1 MGIDGFARRPG
12 LVLAACAW
20 VGFAALASAALW
32 RAATTTPTNGSLSRR
47 AFTASF
53 GFADRP
59 SLCLL
64 VAALLV
70 LVEASSSPINVP
82 RARML
87 AATVLASA
95 LLAVVM
101 TLAGVVVLPL
111 WSTSTPASEW
121 LAALSPSV
129 TAAALAGV
137 AGVLAD
143 RALGGPQLS
152 ESAA

>member
-1 MGIDGFARRPG
+1 MGSDGFARRPG

-20 VGFAALASAALW
+20 VGFAAPAAASLW
-32 RAATTTPTNGSLSRR
+32 RAGTRTPTNGSLSRR
-47 AFTASF
+47 AFAASLGF
-53 GFADRP
+53 GDRP

-70 LVEASSSPINVP
+70 LVEASSSPIDVP

-121 LAALSPSV
+121 LAALSPSL

-137 AGVLAD
+137 AAVLGD
-143 RALGGPQLS
+143 RALGVPRLS
-152 ESAA
+152 ETAA

>member
-20 VGFAALASAALW
+20 VGFAAPASAALW
-32 RAATTTPTNGSLSRR
+32 RAATMTTNGSLSRR
-47 AFTASF
+47 TFAASF
-53 GFADRP
+53 GFAERP

-70 LVEASSSPINVP
+70 LVEASSSPIDVP

-87 AATVLASA
+87 AATVLASG

-137 AGVLAD
+137 AAVLSD

-152 ESAA
+152 EFAA